1 MSAGDT
7 QRDQDEAIDTA
18 ISDAFA
24 KTYQEVVGHS
34 PELASVMKRRLDAPI
49 AGVDNAWREF
59 RDHFNAAGEEER
71 IRRKARVFAEVMANT
86 PGMQGS
92 IQGFIH
98 YLKNT
103 QYGEEA

>member
-24 KTYQEVVGHS
+24 KTYQAVFGHS
-34 PELASVMKRRLDAPI
+34 PELASVMKPSPS

-59 RDHFNAAGEEER
+59 RDHFNAAGEKER

-103 QYGEEA
+103 QYGEDT

>member
-7 QRDQDEAIDTA
+7 QRDQDEAIEAA

-24 KTYQEVVGHS
+24 KTYQEVVGKS
-34 PELASVMKRRLDAPI
+34 PELASVMKPSPS

-59 RDHFNAAGEEER
+59 RDHFNAAGEKER

-103 QYGEEA
+103 QYGEDT

>member
-7 QRDQDEAIDTA
+7 QRDQDDSIETA

-24 KTYQEVVGHS
+24 KTYQEVVGKH
-34 PELASVMKRRLDAPI
+34 PDLASVMKRPS
-49 AGVDNAWREF
+49 AGVNKAWREF
-59 RDHFNAAGEEER
+59 RDHFDAAGEKER

-103 QYGEEA
+103 QYGEET